1 MSKLLKKEK
10 GFTLIEVVIVLA
22 IAALIILVVL
32 QAVTSAQKSNRDT
45 ARKSEAGRVVSLL
58 EQYASNNN
66 GIYPTNAQFSAAAAP
81 TSFLSNYD
89 LTLYNKYQG
98 AGATTSGAGLL
109 TGAGATCTVPVTS
122 KDYTLLYNQVS
133 PRTYTLS
140 TCLENVN
147 VTTGTAVQH

>member
-1 MSKLLKKEK
+1 MLVKSKQNK

-32 QAVTSAQKSNRDT
+32 QAVSSAQKSNRDT
-45 ARKSEAGRVVSLL
+45 ARKSEAGRIVSLL

-66 GIYPTNAQFSAAAAP
+66 GIYPTNAQFKAAAAA

-89 LTLYNKYQG
+89 ATLYAKYQG
-98 AGATTSGAGLL
+98 AAATTSGAGLL
-109 TGAGATCTVPVTS
+109 VGAATCTVPVTS
-122 KDYTLLYNQVS
+122 KDYSVIYNQVS
-133 PRTYTLS
+133 PRTYTLF

-147 VTTGTAVQH
+147 VAAGTAVQH